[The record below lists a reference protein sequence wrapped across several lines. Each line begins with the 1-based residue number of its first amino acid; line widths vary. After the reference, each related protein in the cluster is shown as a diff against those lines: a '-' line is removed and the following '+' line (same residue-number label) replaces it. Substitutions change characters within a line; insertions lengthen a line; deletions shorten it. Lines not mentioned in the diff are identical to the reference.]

1 MLQSDS
7 STPPKILILATTSC
21 AYPGADATGQAH
33 LSYPTN
39 TYVMNVPSP
48 AIFPEQFYFDCYDR
62 GIGGIIV
69 MSCGVECPY
78 DGAYE
83 QLAARLDRVS
93 LTMRER
99 GMDQGRLKLCAICTV
114 CTKSFVKAVNDM
126 NAVLANAVLANEE
139 VAS

>member
-1 MLQSDS
+1 MLQSDRA
-7 STPPKILILATTSC
+7 TPPKILILATTSC

-48 AIFPEQFYFDCYDR
+48 AIFPEQFYFDCFDR

-99 GMDQGRLKLCAICTV
+99 GMNQGRLKLCAICTV

-126 NAVLANAVLANEE
+126 NEVLATQE